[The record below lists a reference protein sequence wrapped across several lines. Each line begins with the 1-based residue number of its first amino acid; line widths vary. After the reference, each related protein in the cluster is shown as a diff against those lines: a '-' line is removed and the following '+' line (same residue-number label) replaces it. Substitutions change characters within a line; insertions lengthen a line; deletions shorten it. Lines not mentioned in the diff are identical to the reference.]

1 MKKFV
6 LHGEMANQFCE
17 SIELNV
23 KTMRDAID
31 GIACNYPSF
40 KSFFV
45 NKSIKGV
52 SYVFIGKSGDR
63 LENFCMDLPLTEK
76 EYNIVPVIEGGSA
89 GMYNGGMGFL
99 GNFALG
105 WAMQKLSDETKPQD
119 DDTPEYEIITTNS
132 SIYSQNENRTEQGL
146 PVPVVYGQIRIGSQV
161 IHSSVQ

>member
-52 SYVFIGKSGDR
+52 SYVLLVNQAI
-63 LENFCMDLPLTEK
+63 DLK
-76 EYNIVPVIEGGSA
+76 I
-89 GMYNGGMGFL
+89 
-99 GNFALG
+99 FAWTYL
-105 WAMQKLSDETKPQD
+105 
-119 DDTPEYEIITTNS
+119 
-132 SIYSQNENRTEQGL
+132 
-146 PVPVVYGQIRIGSQV
+146 
-161 IHSSVQ
+161 